1 MIRRPPRSTLF
12 PYTTLFRSVR
22 IEEAIQEMLGDF
34 ACAVTAVPDD
44 RKGERLVVLYT
55 RPDLAP
61 LELGRKLSET
71 DLPKLWIPKREDL
84 HFVESLPTLG
94 TGKIDLRQIRTMA
107 TQMAEAQPG

>member
-1 MIRRPPRSTLF
+1 
-12 PYTTLFRSVR
+12 
-22 IEEAIQEMLGDF
+22 
-34 ACAVTAVPDD
+34 VTAVPDD
-44 RKGERLVVLYT
+44 RKGERLVVVYT

-71 DLPKLWIPKREDL
+71 ELHKLWIPKREDL

-107 TQMAEAQPG
+107 VQMAEAESGRRNSTDD